1 MKDKKAS
8 PKNKKQVLRQQ
19 RQEKGRRQKYLRISI
34 FVIGLALV
42 AGYMLWPQPSVPM
55 TRGISGNIMICY
67 LSVPP
72 QSELVT

>member
-42 AGYMLWPQPSVPM
+42 AGYMLWPRPKAQAVSYHGSITESCRSSPV
-55 TRGISGNIMICY
+55 C
-67 LSVPP
+67 L
-72 QSELVT
+72 